1 MNLWA
6 GQGSWSK
13 DDTHITERK
22 HVSFFK
28 IKNKTMH
35 TTGTWPLKLENKT
48 SPEREID
55 KEDNTKL
62 DKTKQSE

>member
-1 MNLWA
+1 
-6 GQGSWSK
+6 
-13 DDTHITERK
+13 
-22 HVSFFK
+22 
-28 IKNKTMH
+28 MH